1 MPVVLTRGRLHRFYN
16 GSLFYELAGEVAAR
30 RAREWVTLRGAVS
43 SGIRE
48 IY

>member
-16 GSLFYELAGEVAAR
+16 GSLFYELAEEVAAR